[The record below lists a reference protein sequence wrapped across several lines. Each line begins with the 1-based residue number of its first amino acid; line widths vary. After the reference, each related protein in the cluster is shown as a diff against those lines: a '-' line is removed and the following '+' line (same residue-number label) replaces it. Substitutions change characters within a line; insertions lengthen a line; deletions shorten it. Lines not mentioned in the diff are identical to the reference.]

1 MNLSNGTWCLI
12 TFLAGLL
19 LTLSF
24 APFDHAYLAIIS
36 LVVLFLSWHTADSP
50 KQAAFRAYLYGL
62 GLFGFG
68 VTWVFV
74 SIYFYGGATMS
85 ASLIMALLFAAFWA
99 LFPALTAYLVV
110 KLAFLT
116 DKRLLFWIIPF
127 IWISIEYFRGFWFLN
142 GFPWFQ
148 VAYSQLDTAFSGFVP
163 LLGVYGTGFLIILT
177 ASLFS
182 SMLVTKQ
189 RLVLTSAVI
198 SLLLITGY
206 GLKYVQWTTAIGKPL
221 KVTLIQGN
229 VSQDQKWLP
238 KNLVKT
244 LLSYQQMTHS
254 HWDSDVIIWP
264 ETAIPAYLHQ
274 VDEPFLKPLAAE
286 ANAHKT
292 DLIVSVA
299 AKSED
304 GKQSYNTVLTLGGER
319 RVYKKNHLLPF
330 GEYLPLQPLS
340 GWVLD
345 LIGVRLGKF
354 TPGGNQQ
361 SLLKAGGY
369 PFATSICYEDAF
381 ASESIRTMPEAA
393 YLVNVTNDAWF
404 GNSFEP
410 HQHMQI
416 ARMRALETG
425 RYLARSTNTGVSAF
439 VDPNGQIIKQ
449 APLFKIST
457 LTENIIPMSGMTP
470 FARLGEGLIML
481 IIMSLFIGLFIIR
494 FSMTRHNKRQAS
506 IRLTK

>member
-1 MNLSNGTWCLI
+1 MTLSNGIWALI
-12 TFLAGLL
+12 SFLAGLL
-19 LTLSF
+19 LTLAF
-24 APFDHAYLAIIS
+24 APFDYAYLAIIS
-36 LVVLFLSWHTADSP
+36 LVTLFLSWYYANSP

-74 SIYFYGGATMS
+74 SIYFYGGAS
-85 ASLIMALLFAAFWA
+85 FFVSILLALLFAAFWA

-127 IWISIEYFRGFWFLN
+127 VWIAIEYLRGFWLLN

-148 VAYSQLDTAFSGFVP
+148 IAYSQLDTAYAGFVP
-163 LLGVYGTGFLIILT
+163 LFGVYGTGFLIILT

-182 SMLVTKQ
+182 HILITKQ
-189 RLVLTSAVI
+189 RLILNCVVI
-198 SLLLITGY
+198 SSLLITGY
-206 GLKYVQWTTAIGKPL
+206 ALKYVQWTTVIGEPIKI
-221 KVTLIQGN
+221 TLVQGN
-229 VSQDQKWLP
+229 ISQDQKWLP
-238 KNLVKT
+238 KNLIKT
-244 LLSYQQMTHS
+244 LLSYQQMTHN

-274 VDEPFLKPLAAE
+274 VDELFLKPLSLE
-286 ANAHKT
+286 AKANKT
-292 DLIVSVA
+292 DLIVSIAVRDQ
-299 AKSED
+299 KSQ
-304 GKQSYNTVLTLGGER
+304 QSYNTVLTLGNER
-319 RVYKKNHLLPF
+319 KFYKKNHLLPF

-345 LIGVRLGKF
+345 LIGIRLGSF
-354 TPGGNQQ
+354 VPGGDNQP
-361 SLLKAGGY
+361 LLNAGGY

-381 ASESIRTMPEAA
+381 ASEVIDTLPEAA

-410 HQHMQI
+410 HQHLQI

-425 RYLARSTNTGVSAF
+425 RYLARATNTGVSAF
-439 VDPNGQIIKQ
+439 VDAHGRVIKQ
-449 APLFKIST
+449 APLFKTNT
-457 LTENIIPMSGMTP
+457 LTENIIPMGGLTP
-470 FARLGEGLIML
+470 YSRLGDTIILLFLTLI
-481 IIMSLFIGLFIIR
+481 FIGLLVIYYYKSR
-494 FSMTRHNKRQAS
+494 KNKF
-506 IRLTK
+506 TKS

>member
-36 LVVLFLSWHTADSP
+36 LVALFLSWHTADSP

-74 SIYFYGGATMS
+74 SIYFYGGATLF

-127 IWISIEYFRGFWFLN
+127 IWIGIEYFRGFWLLN

-148 VAYSQLDTAFSGFVP
+148 VAYSQLDTAYAGFVP

-182 SMLVTKQ
+182 SMLVIKQ
-189 RLVLTSAVI
+189 RLVLTSAII
-198 SLLLITGY
+198 SLLLIIGY
-206 GLKYVQWTTAIGKPL
+206 GLKYVQWTTTIGKPI
-221 KVTLIQGN
+221 KITLVQGN

-244 LLSYQQMTHS
+244 LLSYQQMTHN

-274 VDEPFLKPLAAE
+274 VDDPFLKPLAAE
-286 ANAHKT
+286 ANANKT
-292 DLIVSVA
+292 DLIISVA
-299 AKSED
+299 AKSD
-304 GKQSYNTVLTLGGER
+304 NGKQSYNTVLTLGGER
-319 RVYKKNHLLPF
+319 QVYKKNHLLPF

-345 LIGVRLGKF
+345 LIEVRLGKF

-361 SLLKAGGY
+361 PLLKAGGY

-381 ASESIRTMPEAA
+381 ASEFIRTMPEAA

-439 VDPNGQIIKQ
+439 VDPKGQIIKQ

-457 LTENIIPMSGMTP
+457 LTENIIPMGGMTP

-481 IIMSLFIGLFIIR
+481 IIMSLFIGLFVIR
-494 FSMTRHNKRQAS
+494 LGVTRHNKLHAS
-506 IRLTK
+506 TKI